1 MIKYA
6 IIGAGWRSE
15 FYLKIAALLPNEFSV
30 SGIYIYAIRK
40 SKRNLRKNITL
51 KYAELLTGF

>member
-30 SGIYIYAIRK
+30 SGIYTQFGKAKGICEKI
-40 SKRNLRKNITL
+40 
-51 KYAELLTGF
+51 